1 MSKVKIGILRE
12 GKVPP
17 DFRVPMTP
25 KQCAVVKEKFQNV
38 EVVVQTS
45 SIRCFTDEEY
55 RNEGIIVQ
63 DSLNDCDILFGVKE
77 VQIEDLIPNKKFV
90 FFSHTIKKQPYNRAL
105 LKAILDKKIQL
116 IDYEVIKNRI
126 GKRLIGFGRYA
137 GIVGAYNGFRAFG
150 LKHKLYDLK
159 PAHLCENRVELEQEV
174 KKIIL
179 PQNTKITL
187 TGFGRVG
194 YGAREIMDLLP
205 IIEVTPE
212 EFINKEFNEPVYTHL
227 EVEDYFARKDGI
239 EFDKKHFY
247 SNPQEYKSVF
257 GKFANK
263 SDMYIACH
271 FWANTSPFILTQ
283 EDLSSNKRLKVIAD
297 VSCDV
302 NGPIAST
309 IRSTSISAPFYGYD
323 IETKSET
330 DYSNENAIIVMAVD
344 NLPCELPKDASED
357 FGNDLIQY
365 VLPPLL
371 MEDPDDI
378 IGRASETNLNG
389 ELTENFKYLED
400 YVKDLASTNFSN

>member
-1 MSKVKIGILRE
+1 MSKIKLGIIRE

-17 DFRVPMTP
+17 DFRVPLTP
-25 KQCAVVKEKFQNV
+25 KQCALVKQKFPNV
-38 EVVVQTS
+38 DVFVQS
-45 SIRCFTDEEY
+45 SPIRSFKDEEY
-55 RNEGIIVQ
+55 IQEGITVQ
-63 DSLNDCDILFGVKE
+63 EDMSNCDILMGVKE
-77 VQIEDLIPNKKFV
+77 AKIHDLIPNKKYL
-90 FFSHTIKKQPYNRAL
+90 FFSHTIKKQPYNRDL

-150 LKHKLYDLK
+150 IKNNLYQIK
-159 PAHLCENRVELEQEV
+159 AAHQCADRVELEEEI
-174 KKIIL
+174 KKIVL
-179 PQNTKITL
+179 PTNTKIIL

-212 EFINKEFNEPVYTHL
+212 EFSSKEFNEPVFTHL
-227 EVEDYFARKDGI
+227 DVEDYFARKDGA

-247 SNPQEYKSVF
+247 SSPQEYKSVF
-257 GKFANK
+257 GPYAAH

-271 FWANTSPFILTQ
+271 FWASTSPFILTND
-283 EDLSSNKRLKVIAD
+283 DLKANKRLKVIAD

-302 NGPIAST
+302 DGPIAST
-309 IRSTSISAPFYGYD
+309 IRPSTIAEPFFGYNPQTQQEED
-323 IETKSET
+323 YMT
-330 DYSNENAIIVMAVD
+330 DGNIMVMSVD

-357 FGNDLIQY
+357 FGNELIRS
-365 VLPPLL
+365 VFPAMF

-378 IGRASETNLNG
+378 IGRASETNLKG

-400 YVKDLASTNFSN
+400 YVNTEVRM